1 MMIGAILR
9 NSFMYT
15 DVLALRLLRHYYP
28 TALINNLI
36 QLATFYNLK

>member
-15 DVLALRLLRHYYP
+15 DVLALRLRHYYS

-36 QLATFYNLK
+36 QLATF